1 MKKGGQDF
9 FLFHLRSINRLE
21 KWQEVEKTSTQKALS
36 VAEDTLEQALMVPT
50 KMQSSIQQ
58 MIVSEPLQGSACAE
72 LNITWVCS

>member
-36 VAEDTLEQALMVPT
+36 VAEDTLEQVLIVPT
-50 KMQSSIQQ
+50 KI
-58 MIVSEPLQGSACAE
+58 
-72 LNITWVCS
+72 

>member
-9 FLFHLRSINRLE
+9 FLFHLRAINRLE

-50 KMQSSIQQ
+50 KI
-58 MIVSEPLQGSACAE
+58 
-72 LNITWVCS
+72 